1 MREKRY
7 TDLFAKNTS
16 KLKGRELH
24 NLLKKIDS
32 IARSSDLNHYK
43 NLSNEL
49 KRYKR
54 VHVNRSFVLVF
65 TGDDT
70 SVTFV
75 DYAHHDTIYDR

>member
-43 NLSNEL
+43 NLSNS
-49 KRYKR
+49 
-54 VHVNRSFVLVF
+54 N
-65 TGDDT
+65 DT
-70 SVTFV
+70 SAST
-75 DYAHHDTIYDR
+75 